1 MATVRGLQNFMQAIG
16 KSGGISASNLYEFEI
31 QPPVNFDKPGAKK
44 TVLSLAE
51 FSKRNVTDSFLNLV
65 GSGNSLNLQLLCN
78 EIQLPGVTYSA
89 FDVKSVHKGIT
100 QKMATAKV
108 YNELDVSFFMDG
120 TSLPLRF
127 FRAWQDY
134 IQNGVHGT
142 GSQYYLNDIPYK
154 RAFASNY
161 YEDYACDII
170 LRKLEK
176 FEVHKKEDDT
186 PRTLDLEPTYRTAWS
201 ARLVKAYPYT
211 VASIPYSAG
220 PAQLVKVTV
229 GFYYEY
235 SDLKVDKRPL
245 AFQ

>member
-1 MATVRGLQNFMQAIG
+1 MQAIG
-16 KSGGISASNLYEFEI
+16 KSGGISASNLYEFQI
-31 QPPVNFDKPGAKK
+31 QPTSK
-44 TVLSLAE
+44 LIE
-51 FSKRNVTDSFLNLV
+51 FFKRNVTDSFLDMV
-65 GSGNSLNLQLLCN
+65 GSGSQLNLQLLCN

-89 FDVKSVHKGIT
+89 FDIKSVHKGIT
-100 QKMATAKV
+100 QKHATAKV

-120 TSLPLRF
+120 TSMPLRF

-134 IQNGVHGT
+134 IQNGVHGAT
-142 GSQYYLNDIPYK
+142 SQYYLNDIPYK

-161 YEDYACDII
+161 YEDYACDMI
-170 LRKLEK
+170 LTKLEK
-176 FEVHKKEDDT
+176 FETFKEKDDA
-186 PRTLDLEPTYRTAWS
+186 PRTLDLEPKYRNAWQ

-211 VASIPYSAG
+211 VASIPYSSGA
-220 PAQLVKVTV
+220 AQLVKVTV

>member
-16 KSGGISASNLYEFEI
+16 KSGGISASNLYEFQI
-31 QPPVNFDKPGAKK
+31 QPTSK
-44 TVLSLAE
+44 LIE
-51 FSKRNVTDSFLNLV
+51 FFKRNVTDSFLDMV
-65 GSGNSLNLQLLCN
+65 GSGSGLNLQLLCN

-89 FDVKSVHKGIT
+89 FDIKSVHKGIT
-100 QKMATAKV
+100 QKHATAKV

-120 TSLPLRF
+120 TSMPLRF

-134 IQNGVHGT
+134 IQNGVHGAT
-142 GSQYYLNDIPYK
+142 SQYYLNDIPYK

-161 YEDYACDII
+161 YEDYACDMI
-170 LRKLEK
+170 LTKLEK
-176 FEVHKKEDDT
+176 FETFKEKDDT
-186 PRTLDLEPTYRTAWS
+186 PRTIDLEPKYRNAWS

-211 VASIPYSAG
+211 VASIPYSSGA
-220 PAQLVKVTV
+220 AQLVKVTV

>member
-16 KSGGISASNLYEFEI
+16 KSGGISASNLYEFQI
-31 QPPVNFDKPGAKK
+31 QPTSK
-44 TVLSLAE
+44 LIE
-51 FSKRNVTDSFLNLV
+51 FFKRNVTDSFLDMV
-65 GSGNSLNLQLLCN
+65 GSGSQLNLQLLCN

-89 FDVKSVHKGIT
+89 FDIKSVHKGIT
-100 QKMATAKV
+100 QKHATAKV

-120 TSLPLRF
+120 TSMPLRF

-134 IQNGVHGT
+134 IQNGVHGAT
-142 GSQYYLNDIPYK
+142 SQYYLNDIPYK

-161 YEDYACDII
+161 YEDYACDMI
-170 LRKLEK
+170 LTKLEK
-176 FEVHKKEDDT
+176 FETFKEKDDT
-186 PRTLDLEPTYRTAWS
+186 PRTLDLEPKYRNAWQ

>member
-51 FSKRNVTDSFLNLV
+51 FFKRNVTDSFLNLV
-65 GSGNSLNLQLLCN
+65 GSGNALNLQLLCN

-108 YNELDVSFFMDG
+108 YNELDVSFYMDG
-120 TSLPLRF
+120 TSMPLRF

-134 IQNGVHGT
+134 IQNGVHGAT
-142 GSQYYLNDIPYK
+142 SQYYLNDIPYK

-161 YEDYACDII
+161 YEDYACDMI
-170 LRKLEK
+170 LTKLEK
-176 FEVHKKEDDT
+176 FETFKEKDDT
-186 PRTLDLEPTYRTAWS
+186 PRTLDLEPKYRNAWQ

-235 SDLKVDKRPL
+235 SDLKVDTKPL

>member
-1 MATVRGLQNFMQAIG
+1 MASARGLQNFMQAIG
-16 KSGGISASNLYEFEI
+16 KSGGISASNLYQFSFQPTPKLEKFFKDNVFDEFL
-31 QPPVNFDKPGAKK
+31 K
-44 TVLSLAE
+44 L
-51 FSKRNVTDSFLNLV
+51 TDN
-65 GSGNSLNLQLLCN
+65 GDTINLQLLCN

-100 QKMATAKV
+100 QKHATAKV

-127 FRAWQDY
+127 FRAWQDFTA
-134 IQNGVHGT
+134 NGVG
-142 GSQYYLNDIPYK
+142 GNPEFFYDDQPYK

-161 YEDYACDII
+161 YEDYACDMFIS
-170 LRKLEK
+170 KLEK
-176 FEVHKKEDDT
+176 FDSNQGEPLEDGEYKN
-186 PRTLDLEPTYRTAWS
+186 PWN

-220 PAQLVKVTV
+220 AAQLVKATV

-235 SDLKVDKRPL
+235 SHLL
-245 AFQ
+245 TSS

>member
-16 KSGGISASNLYEFEI
+16 KSGGISASNLYEFQI
-31 QPPVNFDKPGAKK
+31 QPTSK
-44 TVLSLAE
+44 LIE
-51 FSKRNVTDSFLNLV
+51 FFKRNVTDSFLDMV
-65 GSGNSLNLQLLCN
+65 GSGSQLNLQLLCN

-89 FDVKSVHKGIT
+89 FDIKSVHKGIT
-100 QKMATAKV
+100 QKHATAKV

-120 TSLPLRF
+120 TSMPLRF

-134 IQNGVHGT
+134 IQNGVHGAT
-142 GSQYYLNDIPYK
+142 SQYYLNDIPYK

-161 YEDYACDII
+161 YEDYACDMI
-170 LRKLEK
+170 LTKLEK
-176 FEVHKKEDDT
+176 FETFKEKDDT
-186 PRTLDLEPTYRTAWS
+186 PRTLDLEPKYRNAWQ

-211 VASIPYSAG
+211 VASIPYSSGA
-220 PAQLVKVTV
+220 AQLVKVTV

-235 SDLKVDKRPL
+235 SDLKVDAKPL

>member
-1 MATVRGLQNFMQAIG
+1 MAAARGLQNFMQAIG
-16 KSGGISASNLYEFEI
+16 KSGGISASNLYQFSFQPTAKLKKFFDDNVFDEFL
-31 QPPVNFDKPGAKK
+31 K
-44 TVLSLAE
+44 L
-51 FSKRNVTDSFLNLV
+51 TDN
-65 GSGNSLNLQLLCN
+65 GDGLNLQLLCN

-127 FRAWQDY
+127 FRAWQDFTS
-134 IQNGVHGT
+134 NGVG
-142 GSQYYLNDIPYK
+142 GNPEFFYDDQQYK

-161 YEDYACDII
+161 YEDYACDMFIH
-170 LRKLEK
+170 KLEK
-176 FEVHKKEDDT
+176 FDSNQG
-186 PRTLDLEPTYRTAWS
+186 EPIKDGEYKNPWNV
-201 ARLVKAYPYT
+201 RLVKAYPYT

-235 SDLKVDKRPL
+235 SHLMTS
-245 AFQ
+245 

>member
-1 MATVRGLQNFMQAIG
+1 MAQTVRGLQNFMQAIG

-31 QPPVNFDKPGAKK
+31 QPPVNFDKPKN
-44 TVLSLAE
+44 VLSLAD
-51 FSKRNVTDSFLNLV
+51 FFKNNVTDSFLDMV
-65 GSGNSLNLQLLCN
+65 GSGSALNLQLLCN

-108 YNELDVSFFMDG
+108 YNELDLSFFMDG
-120 TSLPLRF
+120 TSLPLKF
-127 FRAWQDY
+127 FRAWQDFT
-134 IQNGVHGT
+134 QNGSAGNPEFFYDD
-142 GSQYYLNDIPYK
+142 QPYK

-176 FEVHKKEDDT
+176 FEVQKEKDDT
-186 PRTLDLEPTYRTAWS
+186 PRTINLEPEYRIAWS

-235 SDLKVDKRPL
+235 SDLKIDAKPL
-245 AFQ
+245 AFK